1 MQDDINR
8 QNAAYCTG
16 LLVQASPEQA
26 GPFLPQV
33 LAALH
38 TLFSADEAAGARDNA
53 VGAVGRIML
62 AVPQAL
68 PLGQVLP
75 VYLGG
80 LPLQVRA
87 AGLCVMQYYHA
98 CAHHYAECAPS
109 VTMQQFWEGCC

>member
-16 LLVQASPEQA
+16 LLVQASPDQA
-26 GPFLPQV
+26 APFLPQV

-38 TLFSADEAAGARDNA
+38 TLFRADEAAGARDNA

-80 LPLQVRA
+80 LPLQVCELQGTHLQQARSARA
-87 AGLCVMQYYHA
+87 C
-98 CAHHYAECAPS
+98 
-109 VTMQQFWEGCC
+109 